1 MNICIIPK
9 PYGILNNNIKEEND
23 DAFFISASVSNAL
36 NEMKTKIDHLLN
48 YYSELSEICKVCNPH
63 EYVFSNIMEQSNS
76 VSKIT
81 PPSNLYYELYEICN
95 TFGIF
100 KQNIQSILHVGE
112 ESNTIR
118 MLFKNS
124 IDIDIQQFDNNYK
137 RVDLIICDQIT
148 SKLNLNTGGNAIIKL
163 PNITS
168 KSIVHALYAFSSLFE
183 KTILVKPAVINVLS
197 NDVFVLGLS
206 FLNELRATPDTLQLA
221 TIPSFFIYKIEE
233 FNSINGHRQLDAY
246 EQVLNVF
253 YNKNKTSKL
262 DVIKKNSIQ
271 KSMDWCD
278 KQNIPYN
285 KCGERVNLFL

>member
-1 MNICIIPK
+1 
-9 PYGILNNNIKEEND
+9 
-23 DAFFISASVSNAL
+23 
-36 NEMKTKIDHLLN
+36 MKHKIDTLLN
-48 YYSELSEICKVCNPH
+48 DYSELSEICKICNPH

-112 ESNTIR
+112 DSNTIR

-124 IDIDIQQFDNNYK
+124 IDIDIQHSDSSDK
-137 RVDLIICDQIT
+137 RVDLMISDHLT
-148 SKLNLNTGGNAIIKL
+148 SKMNLNIGGNAIIKL

-168 KSIVHALYAFSSLFE
+168 KSTVYELYSFSALFE

-197 NDVFVLGLS
+197 NDIFVLGLS
-206 FLNELRATPDTLQLA
+206 FSNEWKATNDHLT
-221 TIPSFFIYKIEE
+221 TIPSFFLYKIEE

-253 YNKNKTSKL
+253 YNKNKSSKL

-285 KCGERVNLFL
+285 KCGERTNLFL

>member
-9 PYGILNNNIKEEND
+9 PYGSVYYKD
-23 DAFFISASVSNAL
+23 DTEDELFISSSVSNAL
-36 NEMKTKIDHLLN
+36 NEMKTKIDALVN
-48 YYSELSEICKVCNPH
+48 DYSELSEICKICNPH

-81 PPSNLYYELYEICN
+81 VPSNLYYELYEICN

-100 KQNIQSILHVGE
+100 KQNIHSILHVAE
-112 ESNTIR
+112 DSNTIR
-118 MLFKNS
+118 MLFKNNME
-124 IDIDIQQFDNNYK
+124 IDIQKLENNYK
-137 RVDLIICDQIT
+137 KVDLIICDQLIPDI
-148 SKLNLNTGGNAIIKL
+148 NLNPGGNVIIKL

-168 KSIVHALYAFSSLFE
+168 KSTVCSLYAFSSLFE

-197 NDVFVLGLS
+197 NDIFVLGLS
-206 FLNELRATPDTLQLA
+206 FLNDLKYTHTIQLE
-221 TIPSFFIYKIEE
+221 TIPSFFLYKIEE